1 MQSGT
6 LLYSFDII
14 LKCQNRSRLIQPAEF
29 WLNFRRIESLYPSY
43 VLRCAPNFVHIHAF
57 DAYLYKLDYNYCLV
71 SLISDKET

>member
-43 VLRCAPNFVHIHAF
+43 VLRCAPDLVHIPANDALLYLF
-57 DAYLYKLDYNYCLV
+57 DCDTC
-71 SLISDKET
+71 